1 MIIPTPKTMSVTIAD
16 IDSEEGAGRN
26 MFGMAFR
33 DRVAIKRKLVCTW
46 APMYSVAMANLLQ
59 KMKGEFFEVTYPDP
73 ETGSLRTM
81 TGYVGDRTVE
91 AYRIWTGSQV
101 QWLPLSANIVER

>member
-1 MIIPTPKTMSVTIAD
+1 MSVTIAD

-26 MFGMAFR
+26 ALGTAFR
-33 DRVAIKRKLVCTW
+33 DRVAVKRKVNCTW
-46 APMYSVAMANLLQ
+46 PPMYSVQMANLLN
-59 KMKGEFFEVTYPDP
+59 KMKGEFFEFTYPDP
-73 ETGSLRTM
+73 ETGGLRTM

-91 AYRIWTGSQV
+91 AYRIYTGSNV